1 MNNPIWFDLA
11 EDYLKKDLEFY
22 QKRINKIAIT
32 LKHDVSW
39 RFKKVKDKTLE
50 IYSIDLKKRE
60 IYFSKE

>member
-39 RFKKVKDKTLE
+39 RFKK
-50 IYSIDLKKRE
+50 S
-60 IYFSKE
+60 